1 MRWRLPSFCK
11 YHEAMP
17 DLIDYDFISARE
29 GGRRTDGYVPAAA
42 ESKSGVT
49 VATGFD
55 LGARNLSDINQ
66 LGLDKTL
73 VDKLRPYLGKQK
85 KAATELLAT
94 SPLTLTAAETEQIDK
109 AVKKKGEFKQQLQHP
124 HEGAGPLFCKHHK
137 NSGLFP
143 QPRIIF
149 RPALT
154 NRYTIGSTSQEIA
167 PRRVNWLLLRRVSY
181 GRRLRLSRIA

>member
-85 KAATELLAT
+85 KAATDLLAT

-124 HEGAGPLFCKHHK
+124 HEGG
-137 NSGLFP
+137 
-143 QPRIIF
+143 
-149 RPALT
+149 RPALLQT
-154 NRYTIGSTSQEIA
+154 PQK
-167 PRRVNWLLLRRVSY
+167 
-181 GRRLRLSRIA
+181 